1 MRTSK
6 QYTYHSSMSCSSSYV
21 HPLALQVAAGMSRSL
36 VVEIFAMAVGVVG
49 ECGVGSVQHEVE
61 IVSEAT
67 VMYLPVKAN
76 IL

>member
-1 MRTSK
+1 MSK
-6 QYTYHSSMSCSSSYV
+6 T
-21 HPLALQVAAGMSRSL
+21 L